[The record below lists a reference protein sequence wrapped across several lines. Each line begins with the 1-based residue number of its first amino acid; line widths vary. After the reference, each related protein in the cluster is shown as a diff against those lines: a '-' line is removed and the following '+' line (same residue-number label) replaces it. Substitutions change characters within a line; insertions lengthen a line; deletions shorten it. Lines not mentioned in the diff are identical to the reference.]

1 MYSSC
6 FRGARPRRR
15 PASSCCDSL
24 LHILVFFFFSMNT
37 PLHTEG
43 HRWRVTR
50 TLDTGAV
57 QQDIHR
63 SSCKIT
69 NKPVSLHVLFVLT
82 TFLFY
87 LFLYVSPTV
96 LYLYLQ
102 LCINCSHLLSSLSLR
117 WPFSFTTSYVSM
129 YRVVNIVYDFIYI
142 YAHAMFLEVRFWSH
156 TGGVELM
163 GQCYLHAYSIIRMD
177 PDACAVFIHFFVMFL
192 DVYGRLLSSFRCVT
206 GVVLPFARGEP

>member
-6 FRGARPRRR
+6 FRGVRPRRR

-24 LHILVFFFFSMNT
+24 LHILVFIFFSMNT

-57 QQDIHR
+57 QQDIYR

-82 TFLFY
+82 NFLFH

-102 LCINCSHLLSSLSLR
+102 LCINCSHLLSSLFTLTIYFHYLLCVYAPCCKYCKCLR
-117 WPFSFTTSYVSM
+117 YTYVYTYVFRSKIISPIQ
-129 YRVVNIVYDFIYI
+129 VVWN
-142 YAHAMFLEVRFWSH
+142 
-156 TGGVELM
+156 
-163 GQCYLHAYSIIRMD
+163 
-177 PDACAVFIHFFVMFL
+177 
-192 DVYGRLLSSFRCVT
+192 
-206 GVVLPFARGEP
+206 